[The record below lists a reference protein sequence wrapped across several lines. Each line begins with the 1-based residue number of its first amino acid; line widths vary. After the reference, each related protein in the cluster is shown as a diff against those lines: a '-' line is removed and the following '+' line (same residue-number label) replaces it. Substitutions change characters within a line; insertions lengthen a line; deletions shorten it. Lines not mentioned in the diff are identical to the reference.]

1 MAKISF
7 WMRIKNFFTGKKQP
21 TLSDVQ
27 VKDGIWYAKQS
38 DGNYLLGIDESV
50 YQLMG
55 KITFADFPTQLKDIQ
70 VDDDLLDIEGDK
82 SVETLKSPI
91 AGTVIEQNADI
102 GKNIDTLNEPNP
114 QVNWIVKV
122 KPLS

>member
-1 MAKISF
+1 
-7 WMRIKNFFTGKKQP
+7 MRIKNFFTGKKQP